1 MDAKTLDLTLLA
13 ALSLLCAIFAWAGDV
28 MLLARSF
35 LRSVQSRLSAQPM
48 GSGVEGDGSIR

>member
-1 MDAKTLDLTLLA
+1 MDAKTLDLALLA

-35 LRSVQSRLSAQPM
+35 FAVGAVAIVGPAYGQRR
-48 GSGVEGDGSIR
+48 